1 MRRLHAG
8 DRPEDAGDV
17 AAMAWQGLWGL
28 GFACMLAIAGQARA
42 AESFEITPVPQAH
55 ALHVTGSIEPGFSQQ
70 VQAALAAHP
79 DTRVLIVR
87 SRGGLLHEARLL
99 AAVLNAHGIAIRAEG
114 RCASA
119 CAVLWAATDARE
131 LTADARLGLHR
142 SKWSVPLP
150 RVLRAMVERRNDRAN
165 VRTFLDAG
173 FSPALALRAAQTP
186 SSSMY
191 WVDASELRR
200 ERVAFALE

>member
-1 MRRLHAG
+1 
-8 DRPEDAGDV
+8 
-17 AAMAWQGLWGL
+17 MARQGLWGL
-28 GFACMLAIAGQARA
+28 GFACVLAMANPARA
-42 AESFEITPVPQAH
+42 AGSFEIAPVPQAH
-55 ALHVTGSIEPGFSQQ
+55 ALRVTGSIEAGFSQQ
-70 VQAALAAHP
+70 VEAALAAHP

-99 AAVLNAHGIAIRAEG
+99 AAALNAHGIAIRAEG

-131 LTADARLGLHR
+131 LSADARLGLHR

-150 RVLRAMVERRNDRAN
+150 RMLRAMVERRSDRAN

-173 FSPALALRAAQTP
+173 FSPALARRAAQTP

-191 WVDASELRR
+191 WIDARELERQ
-200 ERVAFALE
+200 RVAFAVE

>member
-1 MRRLHAG
+1 
-8 DRPEDAGDV
+8 
-17 AAMAWQGLWGL
+17 MAWQGLWGL
-28 GFACMLAIAGQARA
+28 GCACVLAIAGPARA
-42 AESFEITPVPQAH
+42 AASFEIVPVPQAH
-55 ALHVTGSIEPGFSQQ
+55 ALRVTGSIEAGFSQQ
-70 VQAALAAHP
+70 VQAALAEHP
-79 DTRVLIVR
+79 ETRLLIVR

-99 AAVLNAHGIAIRAEG
+99 AAVLNAHRIAIRAEG

-131 LTADARLGLHR
+131 LSADARLGLHR
-142 SKWSVPLP
+142 SRWSVRLP
-150 RVLRAMVERRNDRAN
+150 KMLRAIIERRSDRAN

-191 WVDASELRR
+191 WVDARELERQ
-200 ERVAFALE
+200 RVAFAVN

>member
-1 MRRLHAG
+1 
-8 DRPEDAGDV
+8 
-17 AAMAWQGLWGL
+17 MAWQGLWGL
-28 GFACMLAIAGQARA
+28 GFACVLAIAGQARA
-42 AESFEITPVPQAH
+42 AESLEITPVPEAH
-55 ALHVTGSIEPGFSQQ
+55 ALRVSGSIEPGFSHQ
-70 VQAALAAHP
+70 VQAALVAHP

-99 AAVLNAHGIAIRAEG
+99 AAVLNARGIAIRADG

-142 SKWSVPLP
+142 SKWSVRLP

-173 FSPALALRAAQTP
+173 FSPALASHAAQTP

-191 WVDASELRR
+191 WVDAHDLQR
-200 ERVAFALE
+200 ERVAFAVQ